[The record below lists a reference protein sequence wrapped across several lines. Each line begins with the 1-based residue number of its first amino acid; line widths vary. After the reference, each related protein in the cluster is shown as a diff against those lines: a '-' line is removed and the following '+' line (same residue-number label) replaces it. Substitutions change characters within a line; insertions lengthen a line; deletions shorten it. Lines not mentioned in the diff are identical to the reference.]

1 MVSVRRGL
9 SLECLEPLN
18 LIRHTLWYVT
28 SLWSNWI
35 TVEKTNSIE
44 NQHRALEVHGGV
56 FLLPDKWSR
65 PEKAFAGNVSFHKKA
80 QGGWRWIFLQL
91 CAFPQFSCLNF
102 NHHYS
107 RSLFMLRKKK
117 MNQIFMDMI
126 KNIDLSAPF
135 SFMIPGQLQRE
146 VICPS
151 FIPKIWQ
158 SWSIG
163 KIVAGVVIIATI
175 NRDRR

>member
-1 MVSVRRGL
+1 METFVGQWTAFYENKSSAIPWSMGSICIWVRKGTDDRIFGMKNLVGICIWSEQSADVVSVSWGL

-18 LIRHTLWYVT
+18 LIRHTLWYVP

-65 PEKAFAGNVSFHKKA
+65 PEKALAGNVSFHKKA

-102 NHHYS
+102 NHHYP
-107 RSLFMLRKKK
+107 LLMLRKKK
-117 MNQIFMDMI
+117 
-126 KNIDLSAPF
+126 
-135 SFMIPGQLQRE
+135 
-146 VICPS
+146 
-151 FIPKIWQ
+151 
-158 SWSIG
+158 
-163 KIVAGVVIIATI
+163 
-175 NRDRR
+175 